1 MKTNRPIVWIAVML
15 MACLPLGGVA
25 GAAESVDR
33 YVWQTPRVSGI
44 DREKVAPLLEELEF
58 LVQQVL
64 DAGPLAPLRTAYAD
78 IPFEAYYLYYERG
91 RMITTLAWAYPHVAP
106 TRQEG
111 IRRYVRN
118 LLADEQQAPW
128 TPGILQ
134 KNQGAERRLYGRPVA
149 EGRYVTYDKR
159 AVPTLH
165 VLYGLWLYGDR
176 TGDWQIIQQNW
187 DKIRGHY
194 TRSAATEVF
203 LYGQMSA
210 HVAMARMAQR
220 FGDAAT
226 LQIATAALAA
236 DLEAGRDTGVI
247 EQRQRKT
254 RYAWA
259 YDERNAWAF
268 AGQPWM
274 FLDAAPEVLRFIA
287 DNPSTRQQALQR
299 IDAIK
304 GVYPLWWLH
313 QAPYFTR
320 WTGDEGIGTP
330 PDLFGMVYAVERW
343 VRQVPAA
350 ELALYMRSAPT
361 GIGDCYWMEGLVQT
375 IEAHGQLR
383 WAPLTR

>member
-259 YDERNAWAF
+259 YDERNAWASRGCSWMPRLRCCVSLRTTLRPGNRRCSASTQSRASIRCGGCIRRRTSR
-268 AGQPWM
+268 AGREMRASARPRTCSAWSMPWSGGC
-274 FLDAAPEVLRFIA
+274 ARYRR
-287 DNPSTRQQALQR
+287 PSWRYICARPRRGSATA
-299 IDAIK
+299 
-304 GVYPLWWLH
+304 
-313 QAPYFTR
+313 
-320 WTGDEGIGTP
+320 TGWR
-330 PDLFGMVYAVERW
+330 VWCR
-343 VRQVPAA
+343 
-350 ELALYMRSAPT
+350 RSRRTAS
-361 GIGDCYWMEGLVQT
+361 
-375 IEAHGQLR
+375 
-383 WAPLTR
+383 